1 MFIPFNVISLICYF
15 NCCAF
20 CFCPQLNGSSFDAL
34 LSNDDNWQ
42 LLNQERSILA
52 QSFLAQ
58 QLI

>member
-20 CFCPQLNGSSFDAL
+20 CFCPQLNGSSFDAS

-52 QSFLAQ
+52 QSF
-58 QLI
+58 